1 MVRFLID
8 LIHKFIPKTHPK
20 STQKSLNS
28 CLKIFKMTKFGVDAA
43 SFYAPS
49 LYLEIKDLAEKRGIE
64 PAKLEK
70 GLGLHKMALPD
81 VHEDAATFAAEA
93 LLKLIQ
99 DYNLNPKEISRVY
112 LGTESALDAAKPT
125 STYAVQMVEEFLTE
139 EFGERSFKNCD
150 IVDMTFA
157 CVGAVDALHNCLD
170 FVRANPTKK
179 AVVIASDYAKYELA
193 SSGEYT
199 QGGGAVALLVSANPK
214 LIDID
219 NNWGVATE
227 SVFDFFKPRRHFS
240 KDDFP
245 TAPENFPDKIEVF
258 TDEPVFDGQYS
269 NICYQDRIREAYEHY
284 KDQTF
289 TVRPYEDW
297 RYMIFHLPYAFHGK
311 RVFTEIYS
319 LENHLD
325 YSDAEKQKAIAKSED
340 YINFI
345 NEKIEKSQRA
355 SSEIGNMYTASI
367 FMALLSALQ
376 TSFNENEDLT
386 EKEIGFLAYG
396 SGSKSK
402 VFVGKVSPE
411 WKSVVKKWN
420 LFEKLKNR
428 LPIDFETY
436 EKLHRKQ
443 LDSSV
448 NQNYKGFGLTRIEK
462 ESQVLKGARY
472 YSYQK

>member
-1 MVRFLID
+1 
-8 LIHKFIPKTHPK
+8 
-20 STQKSLNS
+20 
-28 CLKIFKMTKFGVDAA
+28 MTKFGVDAA
-43 SFYAPS
+43 SFYVPS

-99 DYNLNPKEISRVY
+99 DYNINPKEISRVY
-112 LGTESALDAAKPT
+112 LGTESALDSAKPT
-125 STYAVQMVEEFLTE
+125 ATYAVQMVEEFLSE

-150 IVDMTFA
+150 VVDMTFA
-157 CVGAVDALHNCLD
+157 CVGAVDALHNSLD

-199 QGGGAVALLVSANPK
+199 QGGGAVALLVSANPR
-214 LIDID
+214 LIEID

-245 TAPENFPDKIEVF
+245 TAPENYPDKIEVF

-269 NICYQDRIREAYEHY
+269 NQCYQDRIREAYQHY
-284 KDQTF
+284 KEQTF

-297 RYMIFHLPYAFHGK
+297 RYLIFHLPYAFHGK

-319 LENHLD
+319 LENNLD
-325 YSDAEKQKAIAKSED
+325 FSDGEKQKAIAKSED

-376 TSFNENEDLT
+376 TSFNENEDLM

-402 VFVGKVSPE
+402 VFVGKISPE
-411 WKSVVKKWN
+411 WKSVVEKWN
-420 LFEKLKNR
+420 LFENLKNR
-428 LPIDFETY
+428 LAIDFDTY

-448 NQNYKGFGLTRIEK
+448 NPNYKGFGLTRIEK
-462 ESQVLKGARY
+462 ESPVLKGARY

>member
-1 MVRFLID
+1 
-8 LIHKFIPKTHPK
+8 
-20 STQKSLNS
+20 
-28 CLKIFKMTKFGVDAA
+28 MTKFGVDAA
-43 SFYAPS
+43 SFYVPS
-49 LYLEIKDLAEKRGIE
+49 LYLEIKDLAEQRGIE

-81 VHEDAATFAAEA
+81 VHEDSATFAAEA

-125 STYAVQMVEEFLTE
+125 ATYAVQMVEEFLTE
-139 EFGERSFKNCD
+139 EFGERVFKHCD
-150 IVDMTFA
+150 VVDMTFA
-157 CVGAVDALHNCLD
+157 CIGAVDALHNALD

-214 LIDID
+214 LIEID

-269 NICYQDRIREAYEHY
+269 NQCYQDRIREAYEHY

-289 TVRPYEDW
+289 TVRPYENW
-297 RYMIFHLPYAFHGK
+297 RYLIFHLPYAFHGK

-325 YSDAEKQKAIAKSED
+325 YSDVEKQKAIAKSED

-345 NEKIEKSQRA
+345 NEKIEKTQRA

-376 TSFNENEDLT
+376 TSFNENEDLS

-411 WKSVVKKWN
+411 YKSVVEKWN
-420 LFEKLKNR
+420 LFEELKNR
-428 LPIDFETY
+428 LPINFETY

-443 LDSSV
+443 LDFSV
-448 NQNYKGFGLTRIEK
+448 NQHYKGFGLTRIEK
-462 ESQVLKGARY
+462 ESPVLKGARY